1 LTDVYT
7 SPQHSNNGVSV
18 RYVARRVMFEH
29 QVYTSGRM
37 FKHPGCRF
45 SALSPPSRNRYTIAA
60 HPQALASAEG
70 REELTHSL
78 ISRGMYDV

>member
-18 RYVARRVMFEH
+18 RHAACRAMFEH
-29 QVYTSGRM
+29 QVYTTDRL
-37 FKHPGCRF
+37 FKHPSCCF
-45 SALSPPSRNRYTIAA
+45 SALGPRCRNRYTIAA